1 MLKKLFLLLFT
12 FVFSFAVEGF
22 ILEEINGSEGFHIK
36 RELKRKI
43 YITEDAII
51 TETKGE
57 FMVQKIENGLPK
69 IYRVIKS
76 TKSYMDFS
84 KTAPLFLVTIPF
96 IDCTNKV
103 CTIKKD
109 AFKPSQE
116 VKQIGNYKARKV
128 IIDAYFM
135 GKRNTVVQWYTKDWG
150 ELVNA
155 NALENK
161 FYINFIRAIMKQKNL
176 TERNI
181 PISEIEKFLNEILR
195 NYGGV
200 IRTEQDTGMFR
211 TYTEVISVRKAEIP
225 EYIYRLPEGY
235 QKIR

>member
-1 MLKKLFLLLFT
+1 MLKLFILLFT

-36 RELKRKI
+36 KELKRKI

-51 TETKGE
+51 TETKRE

-96 IDCTNKV
+96 MDCTNKV

-116 VKQIGNYKARKV
+116 VKQIRNYKARKV
-128 IIDAYFM
+128 IVDASFM
-135 GKRNTVVQWYTKDWG
+135 GRSNTIVQWYTKDWK
-150 ELVNA
+150 ELVKA
-155 NALENK
+155 NELENR
-161 FYINFIRAIMKQKNL
+161 FYINFIKAIMKERNL
-176 TERNI
+176 AERNI
-181 PISEIEKFLNEILR
+181 PISEIGKLLNEILR
-195 NYGGV
+195 KFGGV

-211 TYTEVISVRKAEIP
+211 TYTEVISVKKSEIP